1 MNLNCDKEN
10 INVTQVK
17 IPILKPKN
25 RKNEYLCLLRL
36 FPMISKRLKIFLKNE
51 AYVILFLND
60 VILFLN
66 KAKYYFLK
74 FVLIIFK

>member
-1 MNLNCDKEN
+1 MNFNCDKEN

-25 RKNEYLCLLRL
+25 RKNEHLCLLRL
-36 FPMISKRLKIFLKNE
+36 FSMISKRLKIFLKNE

-60 VILFLN
+60 AILFLN
-66 KAKYYFLK
+66 KAQILFS
-74 FVLIIFK
+74 